1 MRRSTTELLRTVER
15 MFLNEVLTFEGEKHV
30 SLRAEGPAP
39 ERSVFAVA
47 TIECDQLA
55 IGRVYEADLDHD
67 PARALRLVYLARE
80 DVELVQA
87 ALRSGSWSRP

>member
-1 MRRSTTELLRTVER
+1 M
-15 MFLNEVLTFEGEKHV
+15 LTFEGEKHV
-30 SLRAEGPAP
+30 SFRVEGPAT

-47 TIECDQLA
+47 TIERDQLA
-55 IGRVYEADLDHD
+55 VARVYEADLDDHD

-87 ALRSGSWSRP
+87 ALQSGSSSSRP

>member
-1 MRRSTTELLRTVER
+1 
-15 MFLNEVLTFEGEKHV
+15 LNVGFRV
-30 SLRAEGPAP
+30 EGPAP

-47 TIECDQLA
+47 TIERDQLA
-55 IGRVYEADLDHD
+55 IARVYEVDLDHD